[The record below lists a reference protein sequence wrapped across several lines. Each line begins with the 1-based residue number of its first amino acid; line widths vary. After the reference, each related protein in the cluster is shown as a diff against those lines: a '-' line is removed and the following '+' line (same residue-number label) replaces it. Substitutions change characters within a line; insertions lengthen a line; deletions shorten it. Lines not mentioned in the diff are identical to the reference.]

1 MSSFTCLYLVGD
13 HCRRLDTICD
23 PGIKGCILRGKVIFA
38 ENSDKDP
45 SPEEIARTR
54 RRVEKRSAPTNQPHP
69 EDNSQGGTGN

>member
-13 HCRRLDTICD
+13 HCRRLDVKCD

-38 ENSDKDP
+38 NNPDKDP

-54 RRVEKRSAPTNQPHP
+54 RRVAKRSSPTEAPDTEGEPQGAT
-69 EDNSQGGTGN
+69 ED